1 MKKKLI
7 AGAASVA
14 LAAMPVMGVFA
25 AAGDVTSSTDTLE
38 IKVDPTCSFT
48 TGNQGE
54 TTASQTFTDTV
65 LNGKKAAFK
74 VSGNAKS
81 THKFNVVCN
90 DNDGW
95 KVTAAGQDLSGTGTN
110 AHKITMVAAAVPAAD
125 SGTTEGQWSGAL
137 SGTGVISGGYIPL
150 PTEQV
155 AAPVIATES
164 ASTDSSAFTVT
175 YDAYVGT
182 ETAAD
187 TYTGQ
192 VSYSLSAL

>member
-1 MKKKLI
+1 MKKLAI
-7 AGAASVA
+7 AASSVA
-14 LAAMPVMGVFA
+14 LAAMPVVGVFA
-25 AAGDVTSSTDTLE
+25 ADVTGSTDTLE

-54 TTASQTFTDTV
+54 TTAAQTFTDTV

-74 VSGNAKS
+74 VGGNAKT

-110 AHKITMVAAAVPAAD
+110 AHKITMVAGAVYAAD
-125 SGTTEGQWSGAL
+125 SGQAEGQWSGAL
-137 SGTGVISGGYIPL
+137 SGTGVIAGGYIPL
-150 PTEQV
+150 PTQET
-155 AAPVIATES
+155 AAPIIATES

-187 TYTGQ
+187 TYTGT
-192 VSYSLSAL
+192 VTYSLSAL

>member
-1 MKKKLI
+1 MKKLAI
-7 AGAASVA
+7 AGASVA

-25 AAGDVTSSTDTLE
+25 AAGDVTTSTDTLE
-38 IKVDPTCSFT
+38 IKVEPTCSFT

-54 TTASQTFTDTV
+54 TQASQTFTDTV

-74 VSGNAKS
+74 VSGNAK
-81 THKFNVVCN
+81 TAHKFNVVCN

-110 AHKITMVAAAVPAAD
+110 AHKISMVAAAVPAAD
-125 SGTTEGQWSGAL
+125 SGATEGQWSGAV
-137 SGTGVISGGYIPL
+137 SGAGAISGGFIPL
-150 PTEQV
+150 PTEQT
-155 AAPVIATES
+155 ANPVIATES
-164 ASTDSSAFTVT
+164 ASTDSSTFTVT

-187 TYTGQ
+187 TYTGT
-192 VSYSLSAL
+192 VSYSLSAI

>member
-14 LAAMPVMGVFA
+14 LAAMPVVGVFA
-25 AAGDVTSSTDTLE
+25 ADVTTSTDTLE

-54 TTASQTFTDTV
+54 TQTSQTFTDTV

-74 VSGNAKS
+74 VSGSAK
-81 THKFNVVCN
+81 TVHKFNVVCN

-95 KVTAAGQDLSGTGTN
+95 KVTAAGQDLSGATQTN
-110 AHKITMVAAAVPAAD
+110 NHKISMVAAAVPAAD

-150 PTEQV
+150 PTQEI

>member
-1 MKKKLI
+1 MKKMLI
-7 AGAASVA
+7 ATGVASLAV
-14 LAAMPVMGVFA
+14 AAMPVVGVFA
-25 AAGDVTSSTDTLE
+25 ADVTGSTDTLE
-38 IKVDPTCSFT
+38 IKVNPTCSFT

-54 TTASQTFTDTV
+54 TTESQTFTDTV

-74 VSGNAKS
+74 VGGNAKA

-95 KVTAAGQDLSGTGTN
+95 KVTAAGQDLAPVTAGN
-110 AHKITMVAAAVPAAD
+110 NHKITMVAGAVYAAD
-125 SGTTEGQWSGAL
+125 SGQAEGQWSGAL
-137 SGTGVISGGYIPL
+137 SGTGVIAGGYIPL
-150 PTEQV
+150 PTQEI
-155 AAPVIATES
+155 AAPIIATES

-187 TYTGQ
+187 TYRGT
-192 VSYSLSAL
+192 VTYSLSTL